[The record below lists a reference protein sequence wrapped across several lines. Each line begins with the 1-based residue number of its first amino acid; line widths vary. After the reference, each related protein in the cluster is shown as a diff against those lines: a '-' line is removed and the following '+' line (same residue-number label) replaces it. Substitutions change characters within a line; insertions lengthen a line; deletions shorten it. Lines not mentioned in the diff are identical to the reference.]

1 MTLYAKLFP
10 VILIV
15 MPPFCAFLGILI
27 GFRRRIEFHYPV
39 AVVYVLFLA
48 AFMGSFDVG
57 PFDINFLAML
67 AVFAA
72 ALGFL
77 KPRESLHW
85 AFFFAAFLALV
96 EYVFLLTA
104 QHYEFTSA
112 LNPLT
117 SIAPHNFH
125 QFMPDSFFQLE
136 FVKAAAVRFSASF
149 VTAAAASLFGIVAAW
164 IRIQTNSALF
174 DSTSG
179 NKTDSD
185 LMNSTAHTPTCIKN
199 RALRF
204 LAVAFI
210 VIFYPVVLLIY
221 FYVESLFVAA
231 QFELPML
238 NVLILLFAS
247 FFLGALVAYASRPRD
262 WTAALFGFFLF
273 FALLVASYF
282 AYVLMLGDS
291 YSISTSGDLVREYN
305 VEFFLALLPA
315 MLAMTFCMLTGI
327 FAGFK
332 WKFGARIP
340 IAVFLGLS
348 VPAFS
353 PGFFEALFNGQYV
366 IIISIIAIVYGWLNA
381 KEISKWAVFFSLII
395 AAIRHA
401 FIVIYINRIV
411 NENVLYPDYFQ
422 KNFPDIAERYP
433 RGISIYEPELLT
445 NTLWFL
451 LLTFAVMLL
460 AGVSGAWF
468 KYITLHKER

>member
-39 AVVYVLFLA
+39 AVVYALFLA
-48 AFMGSFDVG
+48 AFMGSFEAV

-96 EYVFLLTA
+96 EFMFLLTEEQYKSTPVLVPLA
-104 QHYEFTSA
+104 DTAVKQVRQFTPIYYFRAEFA
-112 LNPLT
+112 
-117 SIAPHNFH
+117 F
-125 QFMPDSFFQLE
+125 
-136 FVKAAAVRFSASF
+136 AAAVRFSASF
-149 VTAAAASLFGIVAAW
+149 VTAAAASVIGIVASRIW
-164 IRIQTNSALF
+164 IRVNAALF
-174 DSTSG
+174 NPTSG

-185 LMNSTAHTPTCIKN
+185 LMNSTAHTPSYIKN

-247 FFLGALVAYASRPRD
+247 FFLGALVAYVARPRD

-273 FALLVASYF
+273 FAILVASYF
-282 AYVLMLGDS
+282 AYVSMLGDS

-315 MLAMTFCMLTGI
+315 MLAMTFCMLAGI

-348 VPAFS
+348 VPAYS
-353 PGFFEALFNGQYV
+353 PGFFEALFKGQYV
-366 IIISIIAIVYGWLNA
+366 IIISIIAIVFGWLNA

-395 AAIRHA
+395 TAIRHA

-433 RGISIYEPELLT
+433 RGISINELEVLT
-445 NTLWFL
+445 NTFWFF
-451 LLTFAVMLL
+451 LLTFAVMLIT
-460 AGVSGAWF
+460 GVAGAWF